1 MAPNPLHN
9 NISQYAKW
17 QKSKKLTS
25 IDDGLWELL
34 TEAVKVYKSPIEVK
48 YSSI

>member
-1 MAPNPLHN
+1 MQNG
-9 NISQYAKW
+9 
-17 QKSKKLTS
+17 KSPEKLTS
-25 IDDGLWELL
+25 IDYGLWELL